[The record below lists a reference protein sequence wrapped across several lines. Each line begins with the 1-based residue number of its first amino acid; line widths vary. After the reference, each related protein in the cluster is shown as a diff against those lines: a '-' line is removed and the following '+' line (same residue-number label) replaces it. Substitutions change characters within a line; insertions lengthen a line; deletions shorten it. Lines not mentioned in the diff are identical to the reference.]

1 LPEGDDAGR
10 SPWLAIGVMLGV
22 LWVAGIATRSVWTP
36 DEPREYALAVNM
48 LHSGQYAVPQLAGQ
62 PFAEKPPLTYWASMA
77 AMKLFGTSPIIAR
90 LPNLFYGLCTVV
102 CSALLAAFIVPV
114 PKRRTAA
121 ALTAIVA
128 GTAWLNYLHTIWLA
142 TDAPLLAASALA
154 MLGAWLGPTAATT
167 RLRLIGYALFYL
179 GLTAA
184 FMAKNILGLIAPAMT
199 LGLFILWERRWRALL
214 HWPLW
219 IGLMLSI
226 GAVGAWIHAVSR
238 QPDGSALLR
247 VFLWDNSIG
256 RFFPVATTGDYRT
269 GHLNSPGKLLLEVA
283 VGLLPW
289 LFIASSASWL
299 ALRTAF
305 KAVGENRSVARF
317 LVVATWPL
325 LLLLSCSSTVRD
337 VYALPSMIAFSAV
350 IGWSWAQRESAS
362 TPTRWTLRIGGAFFW
377 ILALLIPTLAN
388 GSPFNGMVSFL
399 GILSIALLLAWAAR
413 LLRNITVLT
422 QGLAVFTSG
431 LTAFLVLASPI
442 IERGQDLSS
451 VAHRASALAA
461 ARPILLTSRDETMA
475 AALDY
480 TGGRHALLTSDFA
493 AAARAQPQALAL
505 IESDSDRLTGAMRA
519 RLARLSPRLR
529 DLMPA
534 KPEPAALALISAD
547 WKLFAD
553 LPNEGGRHYQLL
565 LPPALSP

>member
-1 LPEGDDAGR
+1 
-10 SPWLAIGVMLGV
+10 
-22 LWVAGIATRSVWTP
+22 
-36 DEPREYALAVNM
+36 
-48 LHSGQYAVPQLAGQ
+48 
-62 PFAEKPPLTYWASMA
+62 
-77 AMKLFGTSPIIAR
+77 
-90 LPNLFYGLCTVV
+90 
-102 CSALLAAFIVPV
+102 
-114 PKRRTAA
+114 
-121 ALTAIVA
+121 
-128 GTAWLNYLHTIWLA
+128 
-142 TDAPLLAASALA
+142 
-154 MLGAWLGPTAATT
+154 
-167 RLRLIGYALFYL
+167 
-179 GLTAA
+179 
-184 FMAKNILGLIAPAMT
+184 
-199 LGLFILWERRWRALL
+199 
-214 HWPLW
+214 
-219 IGLMLSI
+219 
-226 GAVGAWIHAVSR
+226 
-238 QPDGSALLR
+238 
-247 VFLWDNSIG
+247 
-256 RFFPVATTGDYRT
+256 
-269 GHLNSPGKLLLEVA
+269 
-283 VGLLPW
+283 
-289 LFIASSASWL
+289 
-299 ALRTAF
+299 
-305 KAVGENRSVARF
+305 
-317 LVVATWPL
+317 
-325 LLLLSCSSTVRD
+325 
-337 VYALPSMIAFSAV
+337 
-350 IGWSWAQRESAS
+350 
-362 TPTRWTLRIGGAFFW
+362 
-377 ILALLIPTLAN
+377 
-388 GSPFNGMVSFL
+388 MVSFL